1 MQQIISYKY
10 GKFSCEKTHPFT
22 LVLRGA
28 FGFSFVL
35 GSSETEQLDI
45 EHHFLILSE
54 FHTKGFSNFS
64 QRKLGSS
71 IDFSQSLKWI
81 VYLTKGIALLRTYS

>member
-1 MQQIISYKY
+1 M
-10 GKFSCEKTHPFT
+10 ENLAVKTYPFT

-35 GSSETEQLDI
+35 GSGETEQLDI

-54 FHTKGFSNFS
+54 FHTRGFFFNFFT
-64 QRKLGSS
+64 RKLGSS

-81 VYLTKGIALLRTYS
+81 MYLTKGIAFLTTYS